1 MKTKGQSY
9 YDNFS
14 GMNFGHLL
22 NNSYMHTQVYPLVLE
37 PIREIMIN
45 LMAKPKEVL
54 VVIDENGEAVEEHF
68 DDTET
73 ISIYDTMR
81 ETLIF
86 LTNID
91 TPAMDRV
98 I

>member
-1 MKTKGQSY
+1 
-9 YDNFS
+9 
-14 GMNFGHLL
+14 
-22 NNSYMHTQVYPLVLE
+22 
-37 PIREIMIN
+37 
-45 LMAKPKEVL
+45 MAKPKEVL
-54 VVIDENGEAVEEHF
+54 VVIDDNGEAVEEHY

-73 ISIYDTMR
+73 IALYETLR
-81 ETLIF
+81 ETLIY

>member
-1 MKTKGQSY
+1 
-9 YDNFS
+9 
-14 GMNFGHLL
+14 
-22 NNSYMHTQVYPLVLE
+22 MHTQVYPLVLE